1 MKELKDY
8 TTDELYNEL
17 RRRAYQDDSDD
28 VFSIQMWVREDVER
42 CFPRKD
48 DDEIDEF
55 IDENRDRFNDRC
67 TELGWEVMEAL
78 DY

>member
-1 MKELKDY
+1 MTKGLEEYSTQELY
-8 TTDELYNEL
+8 DELRE
-17 RRRAYQDDSDD
+17 RDD

-55 IDENRDRFNDRC
+55 IGENRSSFDDRC

>member
-17 RRRAYQDDSDD
+17 RRRAYHDDED
-28 VFSIQMWVREDVER
+28 VFSIQMWMREDVER
-42 CFPRKD
+42 CFPRKG

-55 IDENRDRFNDRC
+55 IRENRSSFDDRC

>member
-8 TTDELYNEL
+8 TNRELIDEL
-17 RRRAYQDDSDD
+17 RSRKDI
-28 VFSIQMWVREDVER
+28 FSVQVWMREDVER

-55 IDENRDRFNDRC
+55 IRENRSSFDDRC
-67 TELGWEVMEAL
+67 TELGWEAMEAL